1 MNINLILSLTFLF
14 LPYELKRGQLE
25 VQKQIKGIV
34 PIIVTATTYKANSA
48 ETDEDP
54 HITASG
60 FVIDMDNPYKH
71 RLIAISRDL
80 KRKWKFG
87 TKVLIQGT
95 GEHDGV
101 YYVRDLMNKRYKKRV
116 DILIGHKDKQST
128 FKKVKIYKLP

>member
-1 MNINLILSLTFLF
+1 MNINLILSLALLF

-25 VQKQIKGIV
+25 VQKQIKGII
-34 PIIVTATTYKANSA
+34 PIIVTATTYKANST

-60 FVIDMDNPYKH
+60 FVIDMNNPYKH

-128 FKKVKIYKLP
+128 FKKVKIYKLS

>member
-1 MNINLILSLTFLF
+1 MN
-14 LPYELKRGQLE
+14 
-25 VQKQIKGIV
+25 
-34 PIIVTATTYKANSA
+34 
-48 ETDEDP
+48 
-54 HITASG
+54 
-60 FVIDMDNPYKH
+60 NPYKH
-71 RLIAISRDL
+71 RLIAISREL
-80 KRKWKFG
+80 KRKWTFG

>member
-1 MNINLILSLTFLF
+1 MNINLILSLTLLF
-14 LPYELKRGQLE
+14 LPYELKRGKLE
-25 VQKQIKGIV
+25 VLEQIKVIKPV
-34 PIIVTATTYKANSA
+34 VVTVTTYKANSA

-60 FVIDMDNPYKH
+60 FVIDMNNPYKH

-87 TKVLIQGT
+87 TKVLIEGT
-95 GEHDGV
+95 GVHDGV

-116 DILIGHKDKQST
+116 DILIGHEDKQQT

>member
-1 MNINLILSLTFLF
+1 MNINLILLLALLF

-34 PIIVTATTYKANSA
+34 PIIVTATTYKANST

-87 TKVLIQGT
+87 SKVLIQGT

>member
-1 MNINLILSLTFLF
+1 MNINLILSLALLF

-25 VQKQIKGIV
+25 VQKQIKGII

-48 ETDEDP
+48 ETDENP

-87 TKVLIQGT
+87 TNVLIKGT
-95 GEHDGV
+95 GGHDGV
-101 YYVRDLMNKRYKKRV
+101 YYVRDLMNKRYKKRI
-116 DILIGHKDKQST
+116 DILIGHKDKPQT

>member
-1 MNINLILSLTFLF
+1 MNINLILSLTLLF
-14 LPYELKRGQLE
+14 LPYELKRGKLE
-25 VQKQIKGIV
+25 VLEQIKVIKPV
-34 PIIVTATTYKANSA
+34 VVTVTTYKANSD

-60 FVIDMDNPYKH
+60 FVIDMDNPHKH

-87 TKVLIQGT
+87 TKVLIEGT
-95 GEHDGV
+95 GVHDGV

-116 DILIGHKDKQST
+116 DILIGHEDKQQT